1 MDCRIARETLSADLD
16 GEVTSDEG
24 IALRLH
30 LTDCGSCQTYEAQL
44 RQLHRSV
51 RIREVDPVPNMV
63 PAVLA
68 NARPPR
74 LGRGE
79 WIRYS
84 LGLVAATNLFLG
96 LPDFLL
102 RPVADGHD
110 NRHLGAFTI
119 AVSIGLLFAAI
130 RPQRAYGLLPFA
142 AALGFTMLIG
152 AAVDTVQG
160 GQSLLAESTHI
171 LDLVGLSLLW
181 LLAGGR
187 LPFARWSIST
197 LSKTMVRSR

>member
-1 MDCRIARETLSADLD
+1 MDCHIARETLSADLD
-16 GEVTSDEG
+16 EEATKDEG

-30 LTDCGSCQTYEAQL
+30 LADCEPCQSYEASAM
-44 RQLHRSV
+44 QLHRSV

-63 PAVLA
+63 SSVLA
-68 NARPPR
+68 SARPPR

-96 LPDFLL
+96 LPDLLL
-102 RPVADGHD
+102 RPVVDGHD
-110 NRHLGAFTI
+110 NRHLGAFTV
-119 AVSIGLLFAAI
+119 AVSIGLLFAAL

-152 AAVDTVQG
+152 AGVDTAQG

-171 LDLVGLSLLW
+171 LDLVGLCLLW
-181 LLAGGR
+181 LMSGGR
-187 LPFARWSIST
+187 VPFARWKIASPARV
-197 LSKTMVRSR
+197 LS

>member
-1 MDCRIARETLSADLD
+1 MDCRIARETLSADMD

-24 IALRLH
+24 VALRIH
-30 LTDCGSCQTYEAQL
+30 LSNCRPCQGYEVEL

-51 RIREVDPVPNMV
+51 RVRKAEPVPNMV
-63 PAVLA
+63 PSVMAK
-68 NARPPR
+68 ARPPR

-84 LGLVAATNLFLG
+84 LGLVAASNLLLG

-102 RPVADGHD
+102 RPVVDGHD
-110 NRHLGAFTI
+110 NRHLGAFTV
-119 AVSIGLLFAAI
+119 AVSIGLLFAAM
-130 RPQRAYGLLPFA
+130 RPERAYGLLPFA
-142 AALGFTMLIG
+142 AALGFTMLVG

-171 LDLVGLSLLW
+171 LDLIGLGLLW

-187 LPFARWSIST
+187 VPLARWVVSAPT
-197 LSKTMVRSR
+197 RVLPKT